1 MLLQAIA
8 VLAAVGAYAPSA
20 KSGPST
26 PEDQPTAAPTE
37 AVASAPSNGT
47 RNGAAIVAGP
57 RVYRAVRTVDP
68 IVIDGR
74 DDEATWQIAPLDDR
88 FRERQPELDG
98 VPPVRTSLR
107 IAYDDL
113 ALYVFIDA
121 QSDPGDVVVR
131 TLRRDNSG
139 IFSDDTVYV
148 KLDPNHDRRTA
159 YILGVNADGAQIDV
173 LGLEDGRVWITEWDG
188 VWEAET
194 MRREDGY
201 TVEFRIPFAMLG
213 VKSADERTMGI
224 NITRDQPRRNATY
237 DWKLFVPP
245 RSPSSASQF
254 GEVVGLRNIRAQRA
268 LEYLPYALARTNFR
282 PDFTVDPRRAPN
294 LAAGGDVR
302 LQIGAGSYV
311 EATLL
316 TDFAQ
321 VEVDEVQVARDR
333 FPLFFPERRPF
344 FINGLDVFNF
354 GRAGEAQL
362 FFSRQVGLVD
372 GRPVPILGGL
382 KIYGRAGPISY
393 GVLQVQTLG
402 APAEPER
409 GIVESDP
416 QLVTVGRVRVQ
427 ATEAIN
433 VGMLMLGTH
442 EVGTSNRDN
451 AAGGVDAQL
460 IGLDGRLQWYSFLA
474 GTFAERPETDPI
486 HDDAGAL
493 LASGR
498 PPTDDIG
505 ASAHSFIEYRGL
517 FVRPSMMWLWSD
529 RHFDPRLGFYRRPAT
544 SRQEA
549 GIDFA
554 PRPEV
559 LGLRE
564 IIFGPRYST
573 ETTAGYDQW
582 LGQQAMGRVQLNWKN
597 GSEIGY
603 EVAHF
608 IDEVQDPFELYL
620 HTIDDKRY
628 TGFRHRWSARSPA
641 REVLSLDT
649 SYEIIELFG
658 GKAHQPTVG
667 VTARVGKHFT
677 FGSRYTHLVGHFENR
692 QETFDF
698 GFANANVDIA
708 LTRDLAFDNLV
719 RLDLS
724 PGFERLGIQSRLRWR
739 FAPGSDLFV
748 VYRNNLPFDIAVTDP
763 FAPPRVQFHEITVKV
778 SYYMRALLRR

>member
-8 VLAAVGAYAPSA
+8 VLAAMGIYAPPARPTPPRAAAETDSA
-20 KSGPST
+20 SEVRPRKPASERGNGVI
-26 PEDQPTAAPTE
+26 AAEPRSYE
-37 AVASAPSNGT
+37 AV
-47 RNGAAIVAGP
+47 
-57 RVYRAVRTVDP
+57 RVVDQM
-68 IVIDGR
+68 VIDGKA
-74 DDEATWQIAPLDDR
+74 DEATWKVAPEDDR
-88 FRERQPELDG
+88 FRERQPELGFD
-98 VPPVRTSLR
+98 PPVRTSVR

-113 ALYVFIDA
+113 ALYVFVDA
-121 QSDPGDVVVR
+121 ESDPGDVVVR

-148 KLDPNHDRRTA
+148 KIDPNHDRRTA
-159 YILGVNADGAQIDV
+159 YILGVNADGAQIDA
-173 LGLEDGRVWITEWDG
+173 LGLEDGRVWVTEWDG

-194 MRREDGY
+194 VRREDGF
-201 TVEFRIPFAMLG
+201 TVEYRIPFAMLG
-213 VKSADERTMGI
+213 IKSADDRTMGL
-224 NITRDQPRRNATY
+224 NVTRDQPTRNATY
-237 DWKLFVPP
+237 DWKLIVPP

-254 GEVVGLRNIRAQRA
+254 GEIVGLRNIQAQRA

-282 PDFTVDPRRAPN
+282 PDFTMDPRRAPN
-294 LAAGGDVR
+294 VAVGGDVR

-354 GRAGEAQL
+354 GRAQEAQL

-382 KIYGRAGPISY
+382 KVYGRAGPISY
-393 GVLQVQTLG
+393 GILQVQTLG

-427 ATEAIN
+427 ATDNIN
-433 VGMLMLGTH
+433 VGMIVLGTH
-442 EVGTSNRDN
+442 NVGTSDRDN
-451 AAGGVDAQL
+451 AGGGVDAQL
-460 IGLDGRLQWYSFLA
+460 IALDGRLQWYSFLA
-474 GTFAERPETDPI
+474 GTFAETPGTDPLR
-486 HDDAGAL
+486 DDAGTLVAT
-493 LASGR
+493 GR

-505 ASAHSFIEYRGL
+505 ASAHSYVEYRGL
-517 FVRPSMMWLWSD
+517 YVRPSLMWLWSD

-544 SRQEA
+544 SRQEVA
-549 GIDFA
+549 LDFA

-573 ETTAGYDQW
+573 ETTAEYDEW

-597 GSEIGY
+597 GSEFGY

-608 IDEVQDPFELYL
+608 IDVVQRPFQLYL

-628 TGFRHRWSARSPA
+628 NGFRHRWNARSPA
-641 REVLSLDT
+641 REVLNLDT

-658 GKAHQPTVG
+658 GMAHQPTVG
-667 VTARVGKHFT
+667 VTARLGKHFT
-677 FGSRYTHLVGHFENR
+677 LGSRYTHLVGHFEQR
-692 QETFDF
+692 DETFDF

-708 LTRDLAFDNLV
+708 ITRDLAFDNLV

-724 PGFERLGIQSRLRWR
+724 PGFERFGIQSRLRWR
-739 FAPGSDLFV
+739 FAPGSDLYV
-748 VYRNNLPFDIAVTDP
+748 VYRNNLPLDIELFDPMGA
-763 FAPPRVQFHEITVKV
+763 PRVPFHELTVKI
-778 SYYMRALLRR
+778 SYYLRAMLRR